1 MDTFYDFMDYL
12 NKNGDRIKKG
22 MKMDSQSKI
31 YNFYRGLFNKNYFP
45 FNPYEINKIDVAAT
59 DSSEFT
65 RMLYSGRNIII
76 IRGYTAYN
84 NEIVKDFKADI
95 IPVNPNDLRNFT
107 ILLMENSEHRSI
119 INLLDNYSP
128 EYIFVDGSLKG
139 RLSHRN
145 KPVDIENYETFMD
158 EYFKNLKTMIKK
170 AYEKNVKLIFIAKSD
185 YSDSFRK
192 YLLSLADKGI
202 LNSDVI
208 EHEKKYYSNDHYL
221 IKSFAEY
228 KGYTQPLMYKK
239 NLYGTDI
246 NYVTFD
252 VLPDLNDLP
261 MKIDVLSREFLME
274 DLNNRDNM
282 QYDIDKS
289 IINLI
294 FYGYNSYKVYNLW
307 LVNVDRQVKFRS
319 KEMEN
324 VYMKAFER
332 ATGIPFYET
341 RGERRVRLRV

>member
-1 MDTFYDFMDYL
+1 MDTFYDFINYL
-12 NKNGDRIKKG
+12 NKNRDKIKKG
-22 MKMDSQSKI
+22 MKMDETSKI
-31 YNFYRGLFNKNYFP
+31 FNFYNILFNKNYFP
-45 FNPYEINKIDVAAT
+45 FDQYEIEKIDVAAT

-65 RMLYSGRNIII
+65 RTLYNGKNIII
-76 IRGYTAYN
+76 IRGYTLYN
-84 NEIVKDFKADI
+84 NEVIKDFKADI
-95 IPVNPNDLRNFT
+95 IPVDPNDIRNFT
-107 ILLMENSEHRSI
+107 ILLMENSEHLSI
-119 INLLDNYSP
+119 INLLNSYSP

-139 RLSHRN
+139 RLSHSN
-145 KPVDIENYETFMD
+145 KPMDIENYETFMD

-192 YLLSLADKGI
+192 YLLSIAEKDI

-208 EHEKKYYSNDHYL
+208 EHENKYYSNDHYL
-221 IKSFAEY
+221 IKSLAKY

-261 MKIDVLSREFLME
+261 MKVDVLSKEFLKE
-274 DLNNRDNM
+274 DLNSNNRLIYN
-282 QYDIDKS
+282 IDKN

-294 FYGYNSYKVYNLW
+294 FYGYASYKVYNIW
-307 LVNVDRQVKFRS
+307 LVNVDKKVKFRS

-332 ATGIPFYET
+332 ETGIPFYET
-341 RGERRVRLRV
+341 RGERRVRLRI